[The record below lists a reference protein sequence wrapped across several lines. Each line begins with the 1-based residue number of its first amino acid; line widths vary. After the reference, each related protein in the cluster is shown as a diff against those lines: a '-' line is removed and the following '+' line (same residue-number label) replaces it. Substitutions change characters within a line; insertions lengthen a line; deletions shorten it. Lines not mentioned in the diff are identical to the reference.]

1 MIIFWCADM
10 DLVTRGRLS
19 VQRVQEDA
27 WKTIEQLA
35 DRGGWKEPES
45 RPKKNAKRPKS
56 GADDAEIQDKAPP
69 AKKKATRKSKVA
81 APREEVEGLEEE
93 KGETIVE
100 EADSVQ
106 PKSKVGKRKRN
117 VEVLEGPEENL
128 GPRRSTRARK

>member
-1 MIIFWCADM
+1 LRIRILVRTI
-10 DLVTRGRLS
+10 DLSPAGNRN
-19 VQRVQEDA
+19 A

-56 GADDAEIQDKAPP
+56 GADDAEPQDNAP
-69 AKKKATRKSKVA
+69 AKKATRKSKVA
-81 APREEVEGLEEE
+81 APKEEVEGLEEE

-106 PKSKVGKRKRN
+106 PQSKVGKRKRDA
-117 VEVLEGPEENL
+117 EVLEGPEENL
-128 GPRRSTRARK
+128 GLRRSTRARK